1 MSLQLGWCED
11 IFQNIHIQKSC
22 FNNLKIIHLSDLHI
36 NKMMPLKFLKNLV
49 EKINDQNAD
58 LVLLGGDILQTK
70 ARRVKEHLALFA
82 TLQAPCYFVSG
93 NHDLWYGVQELENIL
108 TAHGIKSLE
117 NKKEL
122 IVLKNQTLQLVG
134 LSDRYSRFY
143 GIKRPIDEILGSLDS
158 SLPTILLIHQ
168 PKDINLLRDE
178 RVDLVLAGH
187 THGGQIYPFHIL
199 TRVVQPYM
207 SGLYQVKGRTLFVNR
222 GVGYWGVPI
231 RYKADSEVAVIT
243 IQ

>member
-1 MSLQLGWCED
+1 MSLQMGWCED
-11 IFQNIHIQKSC
+11 IFHNIHIQKSC
-22 FNNLKIIHLSDLHI
+22 FNDLKIIHLSDLHI

-49 EKINDQNAD
+49 EKINNHNAD
-58 LVLLGGDILQTK
+58 IVLLGGDILQTK
-70 ARRVKEHLALFA
+70 AYKVKEHLALFA
-82 TLQAPCYFVSG
+82 LLKAPCYFVSG
-93 NHDLWYGVQELENIL
+93 NHDLWYGTKELESIL
-108 TAHGIKSLE
+108 TTHGVKSLE

-143 GIKRPIDEILGSLDS
+143 GIKRPVNELLGSLDA

-168 PKDINLLRDE
+168 PKDIKLLKDE

-199 TRVVQPYM
+199 TRLVQPYM
-207 SGLYQVKGRTLFVNR
+207 SGLYQVQNRTLFVNR

-231 RYKADSEVAVIT
+231 RYKAKSEVAVIT
-243 IQ
+243 L